1 MTNPHLKK
9 QVLEVLD
16 QCVLTSEEIWRELR
30 KMLEREG
37 IPPPP
42 LEQRQATEMEMVRE
56 LHVRLKEQ
64 SRERLVAPLT
74 NYTVNEDTA
83 VGIANYLTATCSA
96 PAMDVEEARRPT
108 KKLKP
113 SQVREGALPKSS
125 SSDMVE

>member
-1 MTNPHLKK
+1 MTNPQLKK

-16 QCVLTSEEIWRELR
+16 QCVLTSEEMWRELR

-64 SRERLVAPLT
+64 SRERLVPPLT

-83 VGIANYLTATCSA
+83 VGIAHYLESKK
-96 PAMDVEEARRPT
+96 MLYVERPK

-113 SQVREGALPKSS
+113 SQVRHGPLPCASS
-125 SSDMVE
+125 SSME